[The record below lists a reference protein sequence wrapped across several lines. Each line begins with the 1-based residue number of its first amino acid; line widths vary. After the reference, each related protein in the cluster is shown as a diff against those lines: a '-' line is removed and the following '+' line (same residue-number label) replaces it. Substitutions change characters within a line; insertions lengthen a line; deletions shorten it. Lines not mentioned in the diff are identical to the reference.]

1 MLRVIYRHLRSAFFS
16 LRYLMRRFLICESIS
31 YRDLLH
37 LLLHGMNRS
46 CRCGEGL
53 DGLTGWSKDT
63 LVLDGNW
70 LELW

>member
-1 MLRVIYRHLRSAFFS
+1 MFSSDGYLRATCLVYKA
-16 LRYLMRRFLICESIS
+16 IS

-37 LLLHGMNRS
+37 LLLHSVNCSGR
-46 CRCGEGL
+46 RGEGL
-53 DGLTGWSKDT
+53 DGLTGWGKDT

>member
-1 MLRVIYRHLRSAFFS
+1 
-16 LRYLMRRFLICESIS
+16 MRRFLIYEDIS

-37 LLLHGMNRS
+37 LLLHRMNCS
-46 CRCGEGL
+46 WRCGEGL